1 MITPGFIVH
10 SHYYA
15 EYGAFDF
22 QGEVSLP
29 VRAYVLAK
37 HLTTVRSLKII
48 NSLSLSLCLP
58 LRIVYTHI
66 LMGGFIYIYTI

>member
-1 MITPGFIVH
+1 MITPGFIVD

-48 NSLSLSLCLP
+48 NSLSLSLCVSLYV
-58 LRIVYTHI
+58 LYIHI
-66 LMGGFIYIYTI
+66 Y